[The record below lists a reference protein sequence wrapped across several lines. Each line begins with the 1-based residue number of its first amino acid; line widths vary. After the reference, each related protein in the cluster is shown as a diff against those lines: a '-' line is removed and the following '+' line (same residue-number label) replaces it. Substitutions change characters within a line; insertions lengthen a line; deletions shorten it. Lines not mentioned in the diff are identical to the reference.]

1 MRLLIVDDDQVFR
14 DELSDLLIEEGH
26 VVQRASSV
34 AKALPLLEHDEFEA
48 LLTDLRMPRQGGLD
62 LVRMA
67 RERWPR
73 MYVVVITG
81 YATVETAVEAMK
93 RGAFDYIQKPFQL
106 SRIRK
111 VLQTIE
117 EDQTFRGVRG
127 PVTDPDALLRQ
138 WAKKGDRAVLFLGES
153 APSPPVPGV
162 TFVLL
167 DPQNPY
173 RMREEV
179 QLFASGHP
187 NASVLIAGLDRLL
200 AIHRLEDVLE
210 LVGTIRGLLDGKGAL
225 ALGLDPRR
233 VPASSLLALRASVAS
248 RAVQGTVEGFA
259 NPIRRAVLR
268 RLGLGPCSFTELLRS
283 VEIEDSP
290 KLSFHLHRL
299 EEAGLIAHP
308 GETYGATDKG
318 RAALELLQ
326 QLDTL
331 GTGSADGDTV
341 FVTA

>member
-1 MRLLIVDDDQVFR
+1 VRLLIVDDDQVFR
-14 DELSDLLIEEGH
+14 EELSELLTEEGH
-26 VVQRASSV
+26 VVQTASSV
-34 AKALPLLEHDEFEA
+34 PKAIPLLEHDEFEV
-48 LLTDLRMPRQGGLD
+48 LLTDLRMPRQGGLE
-62 LVRMA
+62 LVRIA

-111 VLQTIE
+111 VLETIR
-117 EDQTFRGVRG
+117 EDQSFRGSGG
-127 PVTDPDALLRQ
+127 PVTDPATVLRH
-138 WAKKGDRAVLFLGES
+138 WAEKRDRAILFLGE
-153 APSPPVPGV
+153 APPVKPVPSV
-162 TFVLL
+162 TFVPL

-173 RMREEV
+173 RIREEV
-179 QLFASGHP
+179 QLFAASHP
-187 NASVLIAGLDRLL
+187 NPFVLIDGVDRLL
-200 AIHRLEDVLE
+200 ANHRLEEILE
-210 LVGTIRGLLDGKGAL
+210 LLGTVRGMLDGRGAL
-225 ALGLDPRR
+225 AVGLDSRR
-233 VPASSLLALRASVAS
+233 VPAASLLALRASVAS
-248 RAVQGTVEGFA
+248 RAVQSTVEGFA

-268 RLGLGPCSFTELLRS
+268 RLGLGPCSFTELLRA
-283 VEIEDSP
+283 VDLEDSP

-308 GETYGATDKG
+308 GEAYGITDKG

-326 QLDTL
+326 QLDSL
-331 GTGSADGDTV
+331 GTGGRDGDSV